1 MLKKNLSIYLLIL
14 LLAGLFWSR
23 ALLSMTVLVGALIA
37 IIQFIK
43 TDRSIFRTT
52 IFIWSLVPLILWLLG
67 AWQDPRGQYNF
78 DYLLTLSAYP
88 AIVLIVQASQ
98 RTQVENAWI
107 KVWLLA
113 TALALTYPLF
123 WYLKDFT
130 AANQAYG
137 TGRSLPTFMD
147 TDHVRFSI
155 FLCSSLLFILFTP
168 IFQKKVKTIL
178 STILLILI
186 LFLSVRTGWVLAIC
200 IVCMY
205 ALHLYLQSTQ
215 KKIQALIIGAAA
227 LCLVF
232 VVSYYSFPTMQ
243 QKIAYSIW
251 EWKQYQPGVYDVNF
265 SDGSRRNINYAAWE
279 YIKSTTSVNTGWQ
292 GIPAALHDSFAKYFI
307 GQPIEFGWP
316 FNQWLFWWMGSGW
329 WGMLLFTLWL
339 IYPAI
344 KGLKQNNLAIVSWT
358 LAIILSCLVETTLNY
373 QYGVLLHI
381 IPIAMLW
388 KNSTISRSDNS

>member
-1 MLKKNLSIYLLIL
+1 MLKKNLSVFLLIL

-23 ALLSMTVLVGALIA
+23 ALLSMTVLIWALIA
-37 IIQFIK
+37 IFQLSNTNRK
-43 TDRSIFRTT
+43 IFRSELSL
-52 IFIWSLVPLILWLLG
+52 WSLAPLSFWILG

-88 AIVLIVQASQ
+88 AIVLIVQASPIMII
-98 RTQVENAWI
+98 EKAWI

-123 WYLKDFT
+123 WYIKDFA

-168 IFQKKVKTIL
+168 IFQKKLKGLL
-178 STILLILI
+178 STFLFLLI
-186 LFLSVRTGWVLAIC
+186 LFLSVRTGWVFAIC
-200 IVCMY
+200 IVCMH
-205 ALHLYLQSTQ
+205 ALHLYIQSKQ
-215 KKIQALIIGAAA
+215 KKLQALFIGAMAF
-227 LCLVF
+227 CLVF
-232 VVSYYSFPTMQ
+232 VVSYFSFPTMQ

-251 EWKQYQPGVYDVNF
+251 EWKQYQPGVYDANS
-265 SDGSRRNINYAAWE
+265 SDGARRNINFAAWE
-279 YIKSTTSVNTGWQ
+279 YIKSSSAVNTGWQ
-292 GIPAALHDSFAKYFI
+292 GIPTAMHDSFGKYFN
-307 GQPIEFGWP
+307 GQTIEFGWP

-329 WGMLLFTLWL
+329 WGMLLFTIWL

-344 KGLKQNNLAIVSWT
+344 KGIKQKNLAIVGWT
-358 LAIILSCLVETTLNY
+358 IAITLSCLVETTLNY

-388 KNSTISRSDNS
+388 KMSATSKSDNS